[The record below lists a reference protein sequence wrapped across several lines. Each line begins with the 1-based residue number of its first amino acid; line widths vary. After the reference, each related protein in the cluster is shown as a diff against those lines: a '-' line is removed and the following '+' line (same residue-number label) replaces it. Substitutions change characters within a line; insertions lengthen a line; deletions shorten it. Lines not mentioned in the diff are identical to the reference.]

1 MKDLLD
7 VHMHTLASGHAY
19 NTIREMIAAG
29 SKKGLALVGI
39 ADHAP
44 AMPGSTHRFY
54 FENLRIFDRKAYGK
68 EAGVELLMGVE
79 LNILNTTG
87 KVDLEEKALRSVDYA
102 IASLHDPCINPGTE
116 LDNTTAVMSAMWVPQ
131 VKIIGHPDNPRFPV
145 DFDKIAKAAKEQGF
159 DQLARLWEATSAA
172 EQIHINLEASLV
184 EAEDPSYTRPTAE
197 APAPEAIDLNLI
209 ASANGEI
216 FETSDMYP
224 GFIAKAQEEGNDK
237 AVQVFTK
244 AKLAE
249 AVHVTPQAVSKWELG
264 QALPDIALLPDLSS
278 VLGVRIDELFESPEE
293 THLRRIE
300 AMIEREPMLS
310 REGHRGGTWVLMDFG
325 SLVVHVFTAEAR
337 KFYDLERLWQDGHQV
352 NLAAVLG
359 ENA

>member
-54 FENLRIFDRKAYGK
+54 FENLRIFDREVYGK

-87 KVDLEEKALRSVDYA
+87 KVDLEEKALCSVDYA

-116 LDNTTAVMSAMWVPQ
+116 LDNTTAIMSAMWIPQ

-145 DFDKIAKAAKEQGF
+145 DFDKIAKAAAERHVLLECNNSF
-159 DQLARLWEATSAA
+159 DVHALHLLDVGNHALSEEVIREADFP
-172 EQIHINLEASLV
+172 EELVINS
-184 EAEDPSYTRPTAE
+184 
-197 APAPEAIDLNLI
+197 
-209 ASANGEI
+209 
-216 FETSDMYP
+216 
-224 GFIAKAQEEGNDK
+224 
-237 AVQVFTK
+237 
-244 AKLAE
+244 
-249 AVHVTPQAVSKWELG
+249 
-264 QALPDIALLPDLSS
+264 
-278 VLGVRIDELFESPEE
+278 SPE
-293 THLRRIE
+293 
-300 AMIEREPMLS
+300 
-310 REGHRGGTWVLMDFG
+310 
-325 SLVVHVFTAEAR
+325 
-337 KFYDLERLWQDGHQV
+337 KFKEWIR
-352 NLAAVLG
+352 A
-359 ENA
+359 

>member
-54 FENLRIFDRKAYGK
+54 FENLRIFDREVYGK

-116 LDNTTAVMSAMWVPQ
+116 LDNTTAIMSAMWIPQ

-145 DFDKIAKAAKEQGF
+145 DFNKIAKAAAERHVLLECNNSSYRRRQPLRLARPRQEDAAGLQEVRHARHHGQRCAHRPRCRQSCALGRSHPRGRF
-159 DQLARLWEATSAA
+159 PGRTRHQQLAGEIQGMDPRLTL
-172 EQIHINLEASLV
+172 H
-184 EAEDPSYTRPTAE
+184 
-197 APAPEAIDLNLI
+197 I
-209 ASANGEI
+209 ASTLPHRASVI
-216 FETSDMYP
+216 LT
-224 GFIAKAQEEGNDK
+224 
-237 AVQVFTK
+237 
-244 AKLAE
+244 E
-249 AVHVTPQAVSKWELG
+249 AFSLLIIVTL
-264 QALPDIALLPDLSS
+264 
-278 VLGVRIDELFESPEE
+278 
-293 THLRRIE
+293 
-300 AMIEREPMLS
+300 
-310 REGHRGGTWVLMDFG
+310 
-325 SLVVHVFTAEAR
+325 
-337 KFYDLERLWQDGHQV
+337 
-352 NLAAVLG
+352 
-359 ENA
+359 

>member
-54 FENLRIFDRKAYGK
+54 FENLRIFDREAYGK

-116 LDNTTAVMSAMWVPQ
+116 LDNTTAIMSAMWVPQ
-131 VKIIGHPDNPRFPV
+131 VKIIGHPDNPKFPV
-145 DFDKIAKAAKEQGF
+145 DFDQIAKAA
-159 DQLARLWEATSAA
+159 A
-172 EQIHINLEASLV
+172 ERHVLLECNNS
-184 EAEDPSYTRPTAE
+184 SYRP
-197 APAPEAIDLNLI
+197 
-209 ASANGEI
+209 
-216 FETSDMYP
+216 
-224 GFIAKAQEEGNDK
+224 
-237 AVQVFTK
+237 
-244 AKLAE
+244 
-249 AVHVTPQAVSKWELG
+249 
-264 QALPDIALLPDLSS
+264 
-278 VLGVRIDELFESPEE
+278 
-293 THLRRIE
+293 
-300 AMIEREPMLS
+300 
-310 REGHRGGTWVLMDFG
+310 GT
-325 SLVVHVFTAEAR
+325 
-337 KFYDLERLWQDGHQV
+337 
-352 NLAAVLG
+352 
-359 ENA
+359 

>member
-54 FENLRIFDRKAYGK
+54 FENLRIFDREAYGK

-116 LDNTTAVMSAMWVPQ
+116 LDNTTAIMSAMWVPQ
-131 VKIIGHPDNPRFPV
+131 VKIIGHPDNPKFPV
-145 DFDKIAKAAKEQGF
+145 DFDQIAKPPQSATSCSSATTAPTARAAAAP
-159 DQLARLWEATSAA
+159 LARPRQEDAA
-172 EQIHINLEASLV
+172 GL
-184 EAEDPSYTRPTAE
+184 
-197 APAPEAIDLNLI
+197 
-209 ASANGEI
+209 
-216 FETSDMYP
+216 
-224 GFIAKAQEEGNDK
+224 QEVRH
-237 AVQVFTK
+237 AR
-244 AKLAE
+244 
-249 AVHVTPQAVSKWELG
+249 HHG
-264 QALPDIALLPDLSS
+264 Q
-278 VLGVRIDELFESPEE
+278 
-293 THLRRIE
+293 
-300 AMIEREPMLS
+300 
-310 REGHRGGTWVLMDFG
+310 
-325 SLVVHVFTAEAR
+325 
-337 KFYDLERLWQDGHQV
+337 
-352 NLAAVLG
+352 
-359 ENA
+359 